1 MSESGK
7 EAREREI
14 GGMWEKIRADVA
26 FDDVADDEVA
36 PRSHV
41 ALTCHI
47 CLDQRVAFPT
57 HQPTLHHHIS
67 IKSFWTLH

>member
-1 MSESGK
+1 MGK
-7 EAREREI
+7 RQEREI

-36 PRSHV
+36 PRSDV

-47 CLDQRVAFPT
+47 YLDQRVAFPP
-57 HQPTLHHHIS
+57 HQPTHQHQIILDILLKIES
-67 IKSFWTLH
+67 NFR